1 MLNDAARKLYRRYRG
16 RGMKAGAAFECAT
29 RPRLDYREN
38 GETLVLDLGEEIE
51 REGLTVT
58 VSMAPDQ
65 CPDVSWL
72 GEFTDT
78 WSRDALVNSH
88 NDSNAYRYFVPG
100 TTVGEHRR
108 ALSDLGYARGVA
120 HALAVS
126 YAREDMTTAREPE
139 MFTVKVAVSKAGVTL
154 ATEYLGGVALSDDED
169 RAEQVA
175 HLVRDHGM
183 VDTALE
189 EARDTLSTLAA

>member
-1 MLNDAARKLYRRYRG
+1 MLNDAARKLYRLYRG
-16 RGMKAGAAFECAT
+16 RGMKATAAFECAT

-58 VSMAPDQ
+58 VSMDPEQ

-72 GEFTDT
+72 GEFTDK

-88 NDSNAYRYFVPG
+88 NVPNTYRYFVPG

-126 YAREDMTTAREPE
+126 YAHEDMKTARELE
-139 MFTVKVAVSKAGVTL
+139 VWTVKVAVSKADVPLGTDYLGEVTL
-154 ATEYLGGVALSDDED
+154 ADDED
-169 RAEQVA
+169 RAEQLA
-175 HLVRDHGM
+175 ELVRDHGM
-183 VDTALE
+183 VDTALA
-189 EARDTLSTLAA
+189 EARTTLAELAA